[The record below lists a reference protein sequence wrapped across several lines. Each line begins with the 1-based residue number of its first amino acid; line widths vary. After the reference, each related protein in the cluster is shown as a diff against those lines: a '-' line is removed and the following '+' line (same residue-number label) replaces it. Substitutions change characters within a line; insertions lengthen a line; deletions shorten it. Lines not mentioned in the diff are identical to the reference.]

1 MEEQHSKLASA
12 VIEAAGKFNHAVNC
26 AADAGILV
34 EISVENEDPEL
45 TLGSIPRQKLIVNVY
60 QKDQSS

>member
-1 MEEQHSKLASA
+1 MEEQYGKLASA
-12 VIEAAGKFNHAVNC
+12 VIEAAEKFNHAVNR

-34 EISVENEDPEL
+34 EISVVNEDPEL

-60 QKDQSS
+60 